1 MGSLNDFGWSQKS
14 WSGPDHARRVVADV
28 AMLAEKIAKE
38 EDGQSLVSPDNQM
51 FALIEELCFCYLQE
65 DDAGRKRIRDF
76 IHDIKGGI
84 RSPGLIYIV
93 PNAIYGFIGS
103 IAKRVRSKED
113 GELLDIGLA
122 AVSIEE
128 GVMDPRDLSFP
139 LEELRKAA
147 KKAGIDSTSHIKAM
161 IGKSG
166 GAGAQILN
174 SLLWKK

>member
-1 MGSLNDFGWSQKS
+1 MTINSNNYE
-14 WSGPDHARRVVADV
+14 RVLSDIALLADR
-28 AMLAEKIAKE
+28 IAKE
-38 EDGQSLVSPDNQM
+38 EGGQSFVYPEKQM
-51 FALIEELCFCYLQE
+51 FDLIEELCFCYMNQ
-65 DDAGRKRIRDF
+65 DDANRKRIRDY

-103 IAKRVRSKED
+103 TAKRVRSKED

-139 LEELRKAA
+139 LEDLLKAA
-147 KKAGIDSTSHIKAM
+147 EKAGIDSKAHIKAM
-161 IGKSG
+161 IDKSG
-166 GAGAQILN
+166 DVGAKILN
-174 SLLWKK
+174 NLLWKK

>member
-1 MGSLNDFGWSQKS
+1 MIDNKPSHFE
-14 WSGPDHARRVVADV
+14 RVLADIV
-28 AMLAEKIAKE
+28 FLAERVAKE
-38 EDGQSLVSPDNQM
+38 EVGQSFVYPDKKM
-51 FALIEELCFCYLQE
+51 FELIEELCLCYVGE

-84 RSPGLIYIV
+84 RSSGLIYVV

-128 GVMDPRDLSFP
+128 GAMDPRDLSFP
-139 LEELRKAA
+139 LEDLRKAA
-147 KKAGIDSTSHIKAM
+147 EKAGIDSTAHIKAM
-161 IGKSG
+161 IDKSG
-166 GAGAQILN
+166 DPGAKVLN
-174 SLLWKK
+174 NLLWKK